1 MLSIKNL
8 KKSYGRK
15 IAVDDLSL
23 EVKKGEIFGFIGPN
37 GAGKTTTIKCILSL
51 INKDEGEIFIGDRQ
65 VDENYFKLNEGI
77 GYLPSEV
84 NLYNNM
90 KVSELLKLSM
100 SFYKKDISERTDY
113 LVRQFEL
120 DTTKKV
126 GELSFGNLKKLG
138 IVLCLMH
145 SPRLVIMDEPTS
157 GLDPLMQEILYNT
170 LKEEKEKGTTIF
182 FSSHN
187 LDEVKRICDR
197 VGIIKDGKIVAT
209 EEIDNLAKNNF
220 ITVTIKGKNSRKIKL
235 PVKDMYIKK
244 VDKESIKFMYY
255 GNINELIKIISEVEI
270 ESLIIEEPTLE
281 DIFMHYYKGDKNV

>member
-1 MLSIKNL
+1 MLRIENL
-8 KKSYGRK
+8 MKSYGKK
-15 IAVDDLSL
+15 IAVEDLSL
-23 EVKKGEIFGFIGPN
+23 EVNNGEIFGFIGPN

-51 INKDEGEIFIGDRQ
+51 INKDKGEIYINEKKVYKD
-65 VDENYFKLNEGI
+65 YYKLNEEI

-100 SFYKKDISERTDY
+100 SFYKKDISDRTEY

-145 SPRLVIMDEPTS
+145 SPKLVIMDEPTS

-197 VGIIKDGKIVAT
+197 VGIIKDGKIVAI
-209 EEIDNLAKNNF
+209 EEIANLTKNDF
-220 ITVTIKGKNSRKIKL
+220 ITVTIKGKNSRKLKL

-244 VDKESIKFMYY
+244 IDKDSIKFIYY
-255 GNINELIKIISEVEI
+255 GNINDLIKIISEVEI
-270 ESLIIEEPTLE
+270 DSLTIEEPTLE